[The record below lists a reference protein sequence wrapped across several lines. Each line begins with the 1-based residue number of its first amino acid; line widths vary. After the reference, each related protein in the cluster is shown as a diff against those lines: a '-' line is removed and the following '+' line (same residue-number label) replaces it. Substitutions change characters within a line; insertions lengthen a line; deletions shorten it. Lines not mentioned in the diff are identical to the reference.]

1 MGGVCKHCGRTSTN
15 SAAQSEVREKV
26 RLSGRFLTSL
36 RPDSYRD
43 SWGLFLLVTFLEPA
57 PTFLSGDKQKKSD
70 NYIRWDIY
78 DRLSPFASTI
88 LSFSKSLFFV
98 SEGNGLFGDYASL
111 SALSKMV
118 ENEQHGA
125 FATAAF
131 YCLQPSNYL
140 TLISIFS

>member
-15 SAAQSEVREKV
+15 SAAQSEVREEV
-26 RLSGRFLTSL
+26 EVELVLGDLAAQC
-36 RPDSYRD
+36 

-140 TLISIFS
+140 TLIGIFS